1 MAGIY
6 IHIPFCSSRCIY
18 CDFYSTTMGLDMR
31 AAYVEALCAE
41 LIARSPEL
49 SGQSVRTLYFGGGT
63 PSLLSLSQLQS
74 IMDTLRSHY
83 DFVSEP
89 EMTLESNPDDV
100 TEELALGWRSLG
112 FNRVSL
118 GLQTFQDDI
127 LKLLRRRHTSAT
139 ARQAVKWLRE
149 AGFENLTLDLIYG
162 LPGQNMDIWKQDVQ
176 QLLELPVQHLS
187 AYALSYEPG
196 TVLTKM
202 RDRKEIVEAD
212 EETIRQMYL
221 YLIETSREAGFVHY
235 EISNFARPGYE
246 SRHNSSYWE
255 GVPYLGAGPGAHSY
269 DGRRTRRANLP
280 DLKNYIRR
288 TGDAP
293 HELEILTR
301 LQLFEEYLL
310 TGLRTA
316 KGISLEKIRNDFG
329 QRVYFRVQQLAA
341 PHLQKGYL
349 KQMEDRL
356 CLTLEGILISDYI
369 ISDLMIAGDD

>member
-74 IMDTLRSHY
+74 IMDTLQSHY

-100 TEELALGWRSLG
+100 TEKLAQGWRSLG

-221 YLIETSREAGFVHY
+221 YLIETSREAGFLHY

-341 PHLQKGYL
+341 PHLQKGNL
-349 KQMEDRL
+349 KQTEDRL